1 MFLQFKRLNQ
11 GHAIAV
17 AIVSASLLSG
27 CGVGKMFAN
36 TDAPIDAAAG
46 DVSQSVQKKKLFGVL
61 PIYRPDTQQGNFISK
76 EQVAQLKVGMTPEQ
90 VRFLLGTPLLNDAF
104 HADRWDYPFLVKRG
118 DGTVT
123 TSHVVIYF
131 KEGRVASFDGTD
143 LPDEKEYLR
152 LIAAP
157 KK

>member
-1 MFLQFKRLNQ
+1 MHTDRASLLVVRLK
-11 GHAIAV
+11 GV
-17 AIVSASLLSG
+17 AGIGLVCAPLLLSG
-27 CGVGKMFAN
+27 CAVERYF
-36 TDAPIDAAAG
+36 
-46 DVSQSVQKKKLFGVL
+46 LE
-61 PIYRPDTQQGNFISK
+61 YRINVQQGNLV
-76 EQVAQLKVGMTPEQ
+76 EQKQIAQLRPGMTRDQ
-90 VRFLLGTPLLNDAF
+90 VRYVLGTPLLQDPF

-118 DGTVT
+118 DGAVT
-123 TSHVVIYF
+123 TSHVVVYF